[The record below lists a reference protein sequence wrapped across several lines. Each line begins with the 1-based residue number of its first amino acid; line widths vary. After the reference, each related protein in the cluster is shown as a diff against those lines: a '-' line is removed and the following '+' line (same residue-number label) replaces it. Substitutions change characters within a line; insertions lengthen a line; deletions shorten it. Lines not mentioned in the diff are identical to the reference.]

1 MVTKLGDGVGI
12 KIMDGGTICD
22 YRMVKYMKEQATAK
36 NIKWQSEI
44 LPAGGTDTAGMQRM
58 AERGTIAGA
67 VSIPTRHIHS
77 HIEMADKNDIRAN
90 IDLLLTCLEN
100 LETYNW
106 DFK

>member
-1 MVTKLGDGVGI
+1 
-12 KIMDGGTICD
+12 
-22 YRMVKYMKEQATAK
+22 
-36 NIKWQSEI
+36 
-44 LPAGGTDTAGMQRM
+44 MQRM